1 MIGFFPSG
9 ERLPSLGAVLID
21 GAGFIFWLSI
31 GNHLLHWSETRNSLL
46 KLRLCLEQRC
56 C

>member
-21 GAGFIFWLSI
+21 GAGFIFWVINRQPFITLVRTP
-31 GNHLLHWSETRNSLL
+31 E
-46 KLRLCLEQRC
+46 
-56 C
+56 